1 MLQALDLDLFE
12 LINMSAHNGLFNAVM
27 PYFSQGWLMWAGTL
41 IFTIAYAVHSWRTSL
56 EPVGRIVMLV
66 LLIGL
71 SVGVCDLT
79 TGTLKHAIERARPC
93 QEVVG
98 TNFCVPDTGKWVV
111 VSESFAEG
119 QTMGGSMPSPPAA
132 ACMSVAIILSMLFRR
147 SNPWVFLLP
156 VGVGFS
162 QVYLGRN
169 YPFDIVVGWLIG
181 IVSVIAVWWICH
193 LIFARFSAHKRFL
206 KNPD

>member
-1 MLQALDLDLFE
+1 MFQALDMKLFE
-12 LINMSAHNGLFNAVM
+12 LINMGAHNSLFNAVM
-27 PYFSQGWLMWAGTL
+27 PYFSQGWLMWVGTL
-41 IFTIAYAVHSWRTSL
+41 IFIFAYAVHSWRSFL

-79 TGTLKHAIERARPC
+79 TGAMKHAIERSRPC
-93 QEVVG
+93 QTLVG
-98 TNFCVPDTGKWVV
+98 TNFCVPDTEEWVV
-111 VSESFAEG
+111 VHENSTEG
-119 QTMGGSMPSPPAA
+119 QGMGGSMPSPPAA

-147 SNPWVFLLP
+147 SNPWVYLLP
-156 VGVGFS
+156 FGVGFS

-169 YPFDIVVGWLIG
+169 YPMDIVVGWIIG
-181 IVSVIAVWWICH
+181 IVSVIAVWWACH

-206 KNPD
+206 DNSE

>member
-1 MLQALDLDLFE
+1 MFQALDMKLFE
-12 LINMSAHNGLFNAVM
+12 IINMGAHNSLLDAVM

-41 IFTIAYAVHSWRTSL
+41 IFIIAYAVHSWRSFL

-79 TGTLKHAIERARPC
+79 TGTLKHAIERSRPC
-93 QEVVG
+93 QTVAG
-98 TNFCVPDTGKWVV
+98 TNFCVPETGEWVV
-111 VSESFAEG
+111 VQENSTAG
-119 QTMGGSMPSPPAA
+119 QGMGGSMPSPPAA

-147 SNPWVFLLP
+147 SNPWVYLLP
-156 VGVGFS
+156 FGVGFS

-169 YPFDIVVGWLIG
+169 YPLDIVVGWIIG
-181 IVSVIAVWWICH
+181 ILSVIAVWWVCH
-193 LIFARFSAHKRFL
+193 LIFARFSAHKRFIS
-206 KNPD
+206 NSE